1 MPSSSLQ
8 VRDTRQNAESSRS
21 HQIVR
26 IFVES
31 RPSLPTMP
39 EGGVAPIA
47 LALTAWMSLELH
59 NGHLLLF
66 ECLLSE
72 CPCCCWEDDR
82 PID

>member
-1 MPSSSLQ
+1 MPDAFVGQMAMKVSVHMPSSSVQ

-39 EGGVAPIA
+39 EGGVAPTA
-47 LALTAWMSLELH
+47 LALAA
-59 NGHLLLF
+59 
-66 ECLLSE
+66 
-72 CPCCCWEDDR
+72 
-82 PID
+82 